1 MKFVNVPIGAKILI
15 YKQQVNIKLEDEL
28 VFNETLGHL
37 ENENPDTEVE
47 LVTKCA
53 NCKHKLDHEKLYCKI
68 FQITIKAL
76 AKDKHETFSC
86 SLFEGKAE

>member
-1 MKFVNVPIGAKILI
+1 MKFSEVKIGARLI
-15 YKQQVNIKLEDEL
+15 SFKEQVCIKLEDEL
-28 VFNETLGHL
+28 VFNSTLGHL